1 MTTKHINPKG
11 GRDMDCINSAN
22 FEELTAVEANEVEGG
37 GIVITAKMV
46 AAGVGLFAGG
56 VGIGVAIGNAINNI
70 LGR

>member
-1 MTTKHINPKG
+1 
-11 GRDMDCINSAN
+11 MDCINSAN